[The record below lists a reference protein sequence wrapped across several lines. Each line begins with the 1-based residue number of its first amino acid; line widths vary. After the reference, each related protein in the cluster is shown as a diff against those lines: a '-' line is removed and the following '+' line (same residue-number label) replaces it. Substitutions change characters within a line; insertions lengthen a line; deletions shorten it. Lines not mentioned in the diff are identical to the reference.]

1 MALTMRHDI
10 MYKQEKFLIKDK
22 VFISEQWNVFESA
35 RNLPIIGKTFLLP
48 VSFLFSSGGTTEE
61 AVGENLQE
69 AIPKAMMM
77 LFDMLEEND
86 IVSLFQ
92 MIVKSVYIEEVGK
105 GTRKVDIERDLVGL
119 DELIELVACVLEQ
132 QYGALFKGNGF
143 SRLMKSVIPMAQ
155 MSQ

>member
-1 MALTMRHDI
+1 MALTMRHDT

-48 VSFLFSSGGTTEE
+48 VSFLFSAGGNTEE
-61 AVGENLQE
+61 AVSESLQE

-105 GTRKVDIERDLVGL
+105 GTRKVDIERDLSGL
-119 DELIELVACVLEQ
+119 DELIELVASVLEQ
-132 QYGALFKGNGF
+132 QYGALFKGKGL
-143 SRLMKSVIPMAQ
+143 SRLMKSIVPMAQ
-155 MSQ
+155 ISE